1 MATNKTRITALESK
15 PQKLPHDYQV
25 ALDYWGANRCELDI
39 LPREDMTKG
48 ECAALADIATRMKA
62 VAPPPMTHK
71 QLIEEAKKRG
81 LPTSIFQ
88 R

>member
-15 PQKLPHDYQV
+15 PKKLPHDYQI

-39 LPREDMTKG
+39 LPRDDMTEG
-48 ECAALADIATRMKA
+48 ERAALADIIKRVEQA
-62 VAPPPMTHK
+62 APAPMSHAE
-71 QLIEEAKKRG
+71 LIAEAARRG

>member
-25 ALDYWGANRCELDI
+25 ALDYWGANGCKFDI
-39 LPREDMTKG
+39 LPCADMTKG
-48 ECAALADIATRMKA
+48 ESAALADIIARMKA
-62 VAPPPMTHK
+62 VAPPPMTHE
-71 QLIEEAKKRG
+71 QLTEEAQKRG

-88 R
+88 